1 MEKTFRQELG
11 GWASF
16 QSAGT
21 DLMPPDDSSNKP
33 PSSPAGIAGGTWQPP
48 APEVLQ
54 EYFPQY
60 EIVALL
66 GRGGMGAV
74 YKGWQRSLD
83 RFVAIKILPPGMDD
97 AEGNYTE
104 RFKQEAKSMAKL
116 MHPGIVAVFDAG
128 ETPSGLLYFVM
139 EFVEGTDVS
148 HMVQSQGK
156 LPPEHAL
163 AITAH
168 VCDALHY
175 AHTHGIVHR
184 DIKPANIMVNME
196 GAVKVADFGL
206 AKHSDPALGGLT
218 KTNMAIGTPDF
229 VAPEA
234 LIPGANLD
242 GRADLYAV
250 GVMLDQM
257 LTGNIPRGMFT
268 MPSVMIREVDPR
280 FDAIVAKAM
289 KYDREERY
297 QSASEFRRAL
307 DVILTTP
314 MVKAV
319 DEAPEL
325 PQNPPAP
332 DSAEEAPAAPRSSK
346 IPPAKPRK
354 PQSILVMSTVA
365 SVVII
370 VALAAA
376 VATKK
381 NNDTADQPI
390 LLAQANTPPKSGPG
404 PEAAALAPDVLKRL
418 AELRSAYDQYANTN
432 ILKPHE
438 AAVATLEANYLK
450 ALERARDD
458 ATKKGDL
465 DTVVAAKAE
474 MDRLGKKE
482 ALPPTDDALPAAFKP
497 LRVTFRTE
505 LTKLEQA
512 RDAKIPD
519 ANKRYDTA
527 LDAYQVQL
535 TQSQQ
540 VDAALHVKG
549 LRAELAASKGILP
562 GASSPPSSVAAAP
575 PPPHAGGVPTSAKN
589 QQIEQWLVGSTW
601 KIGEAFF
608 YFARNGKGALKNVD
622 VIRKF
627 SKPWEM
633 QHDGT
638 VLLMPPGGG
647 HKIFSFESADS
658 GSVRSYSPKNTEPK
672 PQELIKVPNDP
683 ELVKAAGDSPGQP
696 AGTAQ
701 DDSSIPPVGA
711 PVSADKLKEIEGW
724 LVGNTWR
731 SGKEPAS
738 VFYFASNGRGV
749 MKDPTNGIT
758 RFAGNKVP
766 GWEIRQDGSILAIT
780 HGMNKLITL
789 GGPESGTITSYDSN
803 KAKMVG
809 RPLKLTKVANDPEMV
824 KAVK

>member
-1 MEKTFRQELG
+1 
-11 GWASF
+11 
-16 QSAGT
+16 
-21 DLMPPDDSSNKP
+21 
-33 PSSPAGIAGGTWQPP
+33 
-48 APEVLQ
+48 
-54 EYFPQY
+54 
-60 EIVALL
+60 
-66 GRGGMGAV
+66 
-74 YKGWQRSLD
+74 
-83 RFVAIKILPPGMDD
+83 
-97 AEGNYTE
+97 
-104 RFKQEAKSMAKL
+104 
-116 MHPGIVAVFDAG
+116 
-128 ETPSGLLYFVM
+128 
-139 EFVEGTDVS
+139 
-148 HMVQSQGK
+148 
-156 LPPEHAL
+156 
-163 AITAH
+163 
-168 VCDALHY
+168 
-175 AHTHGIVHR
+175 
-184 DIKPANIMVNME
+184 
-196 GAVKVADFGL
+196 
-206 AKHSDPALGGLT
+206 
-218 KTNMAIGTPDF
+218 
-229 VAPEA
+229 
-234 LIPGANLD
+234 
-242 GRADLYAV
+242 
-250 GVMLDQM
+250 
-257 LTGNIPRGMFT
+257 MFT

-450 ALERARDD
+450 ALARARDD

-549 LRAELAASKGILP
+549 LRAELAASKGIVA
-562 GASSPPSSVAAAP
+562 GASSPPSSVASAP
-575 PPPHAGGVPTSAKN
+575 PPANAGEAPAADGGFTNSLGMKFVPVPGTKILMCIHETRYKDYAAYAEAVAGVDPGWKNQTISGVQPKHNPPEHPVRSMSWDAAKAFCAWLSEKEGRAYRLPTDREWSTAVGIADREAPTTDPSILGKALPDVYPWGGQVPPPQGAGNYADSSQKATGKKLAGGSPQDIDGYTDDYPTTSPVMSFKPNALGLYDLSGN
-589 QQIEQWLVGSTW
+589 VNEFCEDASNATRRIARGGSFLSGMSELHSSNREILPSGAPRKAT
-601 KIGEAFF
+601 GFRVVVELG
-608 YFARNGKGALKNVD
+608 GK
-622 VIRKF
+622 
-627 SKPWEM
+627 SP
-633 QHDGT
+633 GT
-638 VLLMPPGGG
+638 SQTGGG
-647 HKIFSFESADS
+647 
-658 GSVRSYSPKNTEPK
+658 
-672 PQELIKVPNDP
+672 
-683 ELVKAAGDSPGQP
+683 
-696 AGTAQ
+696 
-701 DDSSIPPVGA
+701 IPPVGA
-711 PVSADKLKEIEGW
+711 PVSANRLKEIEGW
-724 LVGNTWR
+724 ILNTTWR
-731 SGKEPAS
+731 IGDKNGYQ
-738 VFYFASNGRGV
+738 FYFADGGKVVLKGGNAIVKECIRAGGGG
-749 MKDPTNGIT
+749 KA
-758 RFAGNKVP
+758 RFLGAG
-766 GWEIRQDGSILAIT
+766 
-780 HGMNKLITL
+780 
-789 GGPESGTITSYDSN
+789 
-803 KAKMVG
+803 
-809 RPLKLTKVANDPEMV
+809 
-824 KAVK
+824 